1 MPRFGGANRPWT
13 WKERRP
19 PVGKLEKGRRLDGK
33 VFRVQQAGC
42 GTPFATNRCDGWVWL
57 PPMPML
63 PGWMQGPISRN
74 RAYALANPME
84 FFAELSEAFVP

>member
-1 MPRFGGANRPWT
+1 
-13 WKERRP
+13 
-19 PVGKLEKGRRLDGK
+19 
-33 VFRVQQAGC
+33 
-42 GTPFATNRCDGWVWL
+42 
-57 PPMPML
+57 MPML